1 MSSTTSPPPTTPPQ
15 TTKSPATTA
24 VVAVLAFS
32 GIVVSL
38 MQTLVIP
45 IIPHLPEYLNA
56 PASDTAWAVTA
67 TLLAAAV
74 AVPTMG
80 RLGDM
85 FGKRRLLLISMAL
98 LVTGSVVGA
107 LSSSVIPL
115 VAGRILQGLAAGVI
129 PLGISVMRDV
139 LPPKKL
145 AGAVAMMS
153 ASLGVGGALGLPIA
167 ALIAEY
173 ADWHVLFWASA
184 VLGALAAVLVVVLV
198 PESAVRT
205 GGTFDFGGA
214 ISLSAALIALLL
226 AISKGGDW
234 GWTSTLTLSLFGA
247 AILIFGFWAWW
258 ELRTPKPL
266 VDLRVSIRRQVLFTN
281 LASIVF
287 GFAMFAA
294 SMVFPQVVQ
303 LPEITGYGL
312 GGSMLTAGL
321 VMAPS
326 GIIMMLISPLS
337 SRITNSHGPKV
348 TLMLGA
354 IVVAIGYGIGI
365 FAMHSIWELI
375 VIAVIIGAGTGM
387 AYGAM
392 PALIMGAVPPSETGA
407 ANSFNTL
414 MRSLGTSF
422 ASAIA
427 GVVIAQMTMSVGG
440 ATLPSENAFRVVMAL
455 AAGSAVI
462 ALVLAGFLP
471 RFHGSNSRKEIGSQH
486 TDTSPTTSKESV
498 PTH

>member
-1 MSSTTSPPPTTPPQ
+1 M
-15 TTKSPATTA
+15 
-24 VVAVLAFS
+24 
-32 GIVVSL
+32 
-38 MQTLVIP
+38 
-45 IIPHLPEYLNA
+45 
-56 PASDTAWAVTA
+56 
-67 TLLAAAV
+67 
-74 AVPTMG
+74 
-80 RLGDM
+80 
-85 FGKRRLLLISMAL
+85 
-98 LVTGSVVGA
+98 
-107 LSSSVIPL
+107 
-115 VAGRILQGLAAGVI
+115 
-129 PLGISVMRDV
+129 
-139 LPPKKL
+139 
-145 AGAVAMMS
+145 
-153 ASLGVGGALGLPIA
+153 
-167 ALIAEY
+167 
-173 ADWHVLFWASA
+173 
-184 VLGALAAVLVVVLV
+184 
-198 PESAVRT
+198 
-205 GGTFDFGGA
+205 
-214 ISLSAALIALLL
+214 
-226 AISKGGDW
+226 
-234 GWTSTLTLSLFGA
+234 
-247 AILIFGFWAWW
+247 
-258 ELRTPKPL
+258 
-266 VDLRVSIRRQVLFTN
+266 DLRVSIRRQVLFTN

-303 LPEITGYGL
+303 LPEVTGYGL

-354 IVVAIGYGIGI
+354 VVVAIGYGIGI

-427 GVVIAQMTMSVGG
+427 GVVIAQMTMSIGG

-455 AAGSAVI
+455 AAGSAVV

-471 RFHGSNSRKEIGSQH
+471 RFNSSNSRKEIGSQH